1 MKAYFNTK
9 AFEHHYGEF
18 DVTTDASEA
27 ELLVMG
33 AKTVEI
39 EKFKN
44 LKAVYRFGVGTDNV
58 PFDYLKEHDIPVHFP
73 SDEARKVLYESTANF
88 AVYFILQMN
97 FGEYLGDVGEWKKR
111 NRDFLGSKNLLVIG
125 NGNIGSRI
133 AKKAEGFM
141 NVKTFDILTDQ
152 MSELKNSIQSA
163 DYISLH
169 IPLTDEN
176 RNFIDKEKL
185 SWMKDDSVLVNT
197 ARGALVNEDALYDRL
212 TTTNIR
218 AAFDVFWV
226 EPYHGKLSKF
236 PKEKFFMTPHTS
248 SQTREFVEVN
258 FSAILDIVNR
268 GTG

>member
-9 AFEHHYGEF
+9 AFEHCYGEL

-39 EKFKN
+39 EKFEK
-44 LKAVYRFGVGTDNV
+44 LKAVYRFGVGRDNV
-58 PFDYLKEHDIPVHFP
+58 PFDYLKGHGIPVYFP
-73 SDEARKVLYESTANF
+73 TEGACKVLYESTANF

-125 NGNIGSRI
+125 NGNIGSRV
-133 AKKAEGFM
+133 ARKAEGFM
-141 NVKTFDILTDQ
+141 NVKAFDILTDQ
-152 MSELKNSIQSA
+152 VSELKDSVQSA

-176 RNFIDKEKL
+176 RDFFDKEKL
-185 SWMKDDSVLVNT
+185 SWMKDNAVVVNT
-197 ARGALVNEDALYDRL
+197 ARGALVNEEALYDRL
-212 TTTNIR
+212 TTTNTR

-226 EPYHGKLSKF
+226 EPYHGKLSKL

-248 SQTREFVEVN
+248 SQAKEFVEIN
-258 FSAILDIVNR
+258 FSAILDIINK
-268 GTG
+268 GAG